1 MRLPEVAGRN
11 YMRAEVTW
19 IKHVS
24 CGNSTRFYRARSN
37 SKKNPRV
44 SRFSNPAKI
53 IPIIH
58 VCFPAGCRPQKYSHT
73 IKTKAICQ
81 NVNLMTARRAFPTDS
96 HDTRVTSAPG
106 TWRVLGFWEKGG

>member
-1 MRLPEVAGRN
+1 MRLPEVTGRN

-24 CGNSTRFYRARSN
+24 CGNSTRFFRARSN

-53 IPIIH
+53 IH
-58 VCFPAGCRPQKYSHT
+58 VCFLAGCRSQKYSHM
-73 IKTKAICQ
+73 IKTEAIYQ
-81 NVNLMTARRAFPTDS
+81 NVGLMTARRAFPADS
-96 HDTRVTSAPG
+96 HDTRVTSVPG
-106 TWRVLGFWEKGG
+106 TSRVLGFWEKGG